1 MNKKETFLF
10 AENLVD
16 DKYRSNNPEVFLRE
30 GFLEIC
36 SNFTGE
42 HPCRNVI
49 SIKLFYNFI
58 EITLWYGCPAV
69 NLLHIFRIPFPK
81 NTSEGLLL

>member
-16 DKYRSNNPEVFLRE
+16 DKYRSSHPEVFLRE

-36 SNFTGE
+36 SKFTGE
-42 HPCRNVI
+42 HPC
-49 SIKLFYNFI
+49 
-58 EITLWYGCPAV
+58 
-69 NLLHIFRIPFPK
+69 
-81 NTSEGLLL
+81 